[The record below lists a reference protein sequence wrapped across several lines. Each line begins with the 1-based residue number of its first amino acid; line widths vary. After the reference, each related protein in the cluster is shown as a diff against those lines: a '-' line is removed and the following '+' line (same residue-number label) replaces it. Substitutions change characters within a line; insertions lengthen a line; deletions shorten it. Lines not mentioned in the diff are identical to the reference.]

1 MRQDMKRLFLLSCCF
16 FLVIA
21 SCGRYG
27 FEWTDRLDACVDAG
41 VDADSD
47 AGVDAGPLDADSDA
61 GVDAGPLDAGT
72 QSPWAAM
79 GPEYWPSLQ
88 AQLQDAAAL
97 GSTEEATVRE
107 IPCAFSNSAFQGI
120 ILAPNGLIY
129 GIPRDSLQIGELNT
143 MTSSDPTAR
152 LVGPDIGGGD
162 NWYGVALA
170 GDRMIYCSP
179 SDPKYPLRF
188 DPDDVDNA
196 AEITAVDLGLGQEE
210 ENKWMGLR
218 LAPNGLLIACPRAD
232 EYVLAIDPADLS
244 AGGIRR
250 VGPNLGAGVGKWYG
264 GVLAPNG
271 KIYCVPGRDSQ
282 ILEIDPENL
291 TDTGIQRRGPDFG
304 AGCGKW
310 YGAALAPNGNIY
322 ATPGNGHYVLEI
334 VPDDIDASGMVG
346 PDLGSLSSKW
356 TGGTLAPNGLIYAT
370 PGDHGQVL
378 EIDPENL
385 SAEGIR
391 LVGADLGTTEGRKY
405 FGGVLAPNGKI
416 YALPFVNNQ
425 NILEI
430 DPHARANFDMDILLN
445 GHLNGQ

>member
-1 MRQDMKRLFLLSCCF
+1 MKPICLLGCCF

-27 FEWTDRLDACVDAG
+27 FEGPDNLDAC
-41 VDADSD
+41 
-47 AGVDAGPLDADSDA
+47 
-61 GVDAGPLDAGT
+61 LDAGSPDAGSPDGDSLDGDT
-72 QSPWAAM
+72 GPADSGSPDAGTGTPWASL
-79 GPEYWPSLQ
+79 GPEHWPALQ
-88 AQLQDAAAL
+88 AQLQDAAAM

-107 IPCAFSNSAFQGI
+107 IPCSLSNSAFQGI

-129 GIPRDSLQIGELNT
+129 GIPRDSPQLGELNT
-143 MTSSDPTAR
+143 MASSDPTAR
-152 LVGPDIGGGD
+152 LVGPDIGGED

-170 GDRMIYCSP
+170 GDRMFYCPP
-179 SDPKYPLRF
+179 SDTKYPLRF

-196 AEITAVDLGLGQEE
+196 AEITAVDLGLSQDD

-218 LAPNGLLIACPRAD
+218 LAPNGLLIACPRSD
-232 EYVLAIDPADLS
+232 EYVLAIDPEDLS

-250 VGPNLGAGVGKWYG
+250 VGPNLGSRPAKWYT

-271 KIYCVPGRDSQ
+271 KIYCVPGADPQ

-291 TDTGIQRRGPDFG
+291 TDTGIQRLGPDFG
-304 AGCGKW
+304 TGLGKW

-322 ATPGNGHYVLEI
+322 ATPGNNHFVLEI
-334 VPDDIDASGMVG
+334 VPEDIDSSGPVG
-346 PDLGSLSSKW
+346 PDLLTGSSKW
-356 TGGTLAPNGLIYAT
+356 TGGTLAPNGRIYAS
-370 PGDHGQVL
+370 PGNQGQVL

-385 SAEGIR
+385 TAEGIR
-391 LVGADLGTTEGRKY
+391 RVGIDLGATEGRKY

-416 YALPFVNNQ
+416 YALPFVDKQ
-425 NILEI
+425 SILEI
-430 DPHARANFDMDILLN
+430 DPHARANFDMNVLLN